1 MGLEKG
7 ANRDSQRLKDQLITI
22 FICAFAIVWL
32 FPIAWTI
39 WTSMRPYSEVLMH
52 GIFSL
57 PSHVGLDNYLE
68 AIQQMF
74 IGKYF
79 FNTAVILIPV
89 VFVTLFFASAIAFVI
104 TKYDFKFNLPLLLLF
119 TAGSLLPP
127 QVIFLPIFKMYI
139 LIGSWLGNKSMLYD
153 NYLGIILIHIALQT
167 GFATFILNSYLR
179 TIPKEISEQAQVD
192 GASIFQHYFVIVLP
206 MMKAPLLTLGILIST
221 WVYNDFFWGF
231 AMMKSDS
238 LRPMSTALGRIGAFR
253 QLIPDQG
260 VLAAGSLIAA
270 LPLLILYL
278 FLRKHFMS
286 GIILGPVAKAK

>member
-7 ANRDSQRLKDQLITI
+7 AYRDSQRLKDQLITI

-39 WTSMRPYSEVLMH
+39 WTSMRPYSEVLMN

-57 PSHVGLDNYLE
+57 PSHVGFDNYLE

-74 IGKYF
+74 IGQYF
-79 FNTAVILIPV
+79 FNTTVILIPV
-89 VFVTLFFASAIAFVI
+89 VFVTLFFASATAFVI

-253 QLIPDQG
+253 QIIPDQG

>member
-1 MGLEKG
+1 MSLQQQRY
-7 ANRDSQRLKDQLITI
+7 RDSEHLKDRLITI
-22 FICAFAIVWL
+22 FICVFAIAWL
-32 FPIAWTI
+32 FPIAWTL
-39 WTSMRPYSEVLMH
+39 WTSLRPYSEVLMN
-52 GIFSL
+52 GIFSI
-57 PSHVGLDNYLE
+57 PSHVGFHNFTE
-68 AIQQMF
+68 AIKQMF
-74 IGKYF
+74 IVNYF
-79 FNTAVILIPV
+79 VNTMIILIPTV
-89 VFVTLFFASAIAFVI
+89 VITLFFASATAFVV
-104 TKYDFKFNLPLLLLF
+104 TKFNFRFNLPLMMLF

-127 QVIFLPIFKMYI
+127 QVIFLPIFKMFI
-139 LIGSWLGNKSMLYD
+139 IVGSWFGNKAMLYD

-192 GASIFQHYFVIVLP
+192 GASVFQHYFVIVLP
-206 MMKAPLLTLGILIST
+206 MMKAPILTLGILIST

-238 LRPMSTALGRIGAFR
+238 IRPMATALGRIGAFR
-253 QLIPDQG
+253 QIIPDQG

-286 GIILGPVAKAK
+286 GIILGTVARAK

>member
-1 MGLEKG
+1 
-7 ANRDSQRLKDQLITI
+7 
-22 FICAFAIVWL
+22 
-32 FPIAWTI
+32 
-39 WTSMRPYSEVLMH
+39 MRPYSEVLMH

>member
-1 MGLEKG
+1 
-7 ANRDSQRLKDQLITI
+7 
-22 FICAFAIVWL
+22 
-32 FPIAWTI
+32 
-39 WTSMRPYSEVLMH
+39 MRPYSEVLMN

-57 PSHVGLDNYLE
+57 PSHVGFDNYLE

-104 TKYDFKFNLPLLLLF
+104 TKYDFTFNLPLLLLF

>member
-7 ANRDSQRLKDQLITI
+7 AYRDSQRLKDQLITI

>member
-1 MGLEKG
+1 MGLEKR
-7 ANRDSQRLKDQLITI
+7 AYRDSQRLKDQLITI

-57 PSHVGLDNYLE
+57 PSHLGLDNYLE

>member
-1 MGLEKG
+1 MGLEKR
-7 ANRDSQRLKDQLITI
+7 AYRDSQRLKDQLITI

-278 FLRKHFMS
+278 FLRKHFMT